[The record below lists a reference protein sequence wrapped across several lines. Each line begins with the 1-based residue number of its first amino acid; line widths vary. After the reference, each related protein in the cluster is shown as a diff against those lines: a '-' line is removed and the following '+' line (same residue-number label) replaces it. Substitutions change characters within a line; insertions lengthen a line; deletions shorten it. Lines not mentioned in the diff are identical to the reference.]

1 MKKGNVFII
10 SGLLLIAA
18 ALFLTGY
25 NFWDNY
31 RAGKAA
37 SAALEQ
43 LVPMIED
50 DPVPIQGRITIEIP
64 ESDGSFEEVP
74 TDEIEYQDYILN
86 PNMDMPVK
94 NIDGADYIGVISIPA
109 IDRELP
115 VFSEWNYTNLKTA
128 PCRYVGSAYLD
139 NMVICAHNYDIHFGS
154 LKYLSYGDAVTFTDM
169 DGNVFNYKVVEI
181 ETLDPYAV
189 DKMTTGDCD
198 LTLFTCTVGGAT
210 RVTVR
215 CERV

>member
-1 MKKGNVFII
+1 MKKGNIFII
-10 SGLLLIAA
+10 TGLLLIAA
-18 ALFLTGY
+18 ALLLIGY
-25 NFWDNY
+25 NLWDNH
-31 RAGKAA
+31 RAGAEA
-37 SAALEQ
+37 QSVLEQ
-43 LVPMIED
+43 LIPEIEADPIPEEGRIRYRQSEEQAETQQAAED
-50 DPVPIQGRITIEIP
+50 D
-64 ESDGSFEEVP
+64 
-74 TDEIEYQDYILN
+74 IEYPDYILN

-128 PCRYVGSAYLD
+128 PCRYVGSVYLD

-154 LKYLSYGDAVTFTDM
+154 LKYLSYGDTVTFTDM
-169 DGNVFNYKVVEI
+169 DGNVFNFKIIEI
-181 ETLDPYAV
+181 ETLNPYAV
-189 DKMTTGDCD
+189 EEMTAGECD